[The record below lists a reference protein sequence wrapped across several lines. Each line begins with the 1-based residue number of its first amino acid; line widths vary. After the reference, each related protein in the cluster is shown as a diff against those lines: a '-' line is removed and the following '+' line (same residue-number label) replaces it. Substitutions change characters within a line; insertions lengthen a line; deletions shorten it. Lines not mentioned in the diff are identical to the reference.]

1 MKKITFLIV
10 ILSANLSL
18 ISCDATTTTDQD
30 AVYENLIATEG
41 DDGVIVKDPDAEEE
55 DGDN

>member
-1 MKKITFLIV
+1 MKKLIFLIV
-10 ILSANLSL
+10 ILSANLSM
-18 ISCDATTTTDQD
+18 ISCDATSTADQD
-30 AVYENLIATEG
+30 TVYENLNATEG